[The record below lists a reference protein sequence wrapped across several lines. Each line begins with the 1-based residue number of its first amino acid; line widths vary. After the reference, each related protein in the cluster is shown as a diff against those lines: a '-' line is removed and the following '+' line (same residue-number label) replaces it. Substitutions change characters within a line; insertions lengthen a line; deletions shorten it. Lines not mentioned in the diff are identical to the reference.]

1 MPCDRLLAGR
11 RNTNESRFIDEIGY
25 CSDSRGGWHRGH
37 PLETPAVAEGRAL
50 QLLTHAIW
58 WDGDET
64 ESPRGK
70 LDQLVKARDQA
81 VRDELAANN
90 AVYQK
95 ADDS

>member
-1 MPCDRLLAGR
+1 
-11 RNTNESRFIDEIGY
+11 
-25 CSDSRGGWHRGH
+25 
-37 PLETPAVAEGRAL
+37 V
-50 QLLTHAIW
+50 THAIW

-70 LDQLVKARDQA
+70 LDRLVKARDQA

-95 ADDS
+95 ADSKRKPR